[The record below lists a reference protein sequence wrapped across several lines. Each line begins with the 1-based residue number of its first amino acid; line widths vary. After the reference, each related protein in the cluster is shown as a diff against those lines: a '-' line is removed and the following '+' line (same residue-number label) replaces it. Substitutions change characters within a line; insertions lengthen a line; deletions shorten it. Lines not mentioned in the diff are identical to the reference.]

1 MTTEATRDE
10 VLAWMVKT
18 GCGYKRAAAHFDIPA
33 ERVKTWDRRAQ
44 PRPPGL
50 TPPKD
55 KGPKGGATPDG
66 GGKPSTPARTRVALA
81 EALGPDLRRDLRNGV
96 KHAASFLAAPPN
108 EDTDWQQRAH
118 AARALEILLARVP
131 DLMTFDER
139 TSPQTTEAT
148 ARDAEI
154 GGVFGSA
161 PASVT
166 VLDGGR
172 VAAKA

>member
-1 MTTEATRDE
+1 MRE
-10 VLAWMVKT
+10 T
-18 GCGYKRAAAHFDIPA
+18 GKGYRVAAVQFDMPL
-33 ERVKTWDRRAQ
+33 ERVKKWVRVAKA
-44 PRPPGL
+44 
-50 TPPKD
+50 PKAPAAAPMVPT
-55 KGPKGGATPDG
+55 GPSADG
-66 GGKPSTPARTRVALA
+66 KSKAAVAEAARVARARTALA

-96 KHAASFLAAPPN
+96 KHAASFLAAAPD

-139 TSPQTTEAT
+139 TNPATTDADTRAT
-148 ARDAEI
+148 EI
-154 GGVFGSA
+154 GGVFGQPA
-161 PASVT
+161 ASVT